1 VKIVGTTEFQSGRT
15 FVFRAE
21 HDSELVQSI
30 TKFAKEKG
38 IKKAFFT
45 AIGAVKR
52 AKLGYYHQQKHEY
65 ITFSVE
71 SPHEIVSCIG
81 NISLKNGEPFVHA
94 HAVLADEKGNTEAGH
109 FFEGTVFAA
118 EIHLQE
124 LVGPELVREHDEIT
138 NLSLWRM

>member
-1 VKIVGTTEFQSGRT
+1 MSAAESQINRT

-21 HDSELVQSI
+21 HDSEFVQFL
-30 TKFAKEKG
+30 TEFAKEKK

-52 AKLGYYHQQKHEY
+52 AKLGYYDQQKHEY
-65 ITFSVE
+65 ISFPVE
-71 SPHEIVSCIG
+71 GPHEIASCIG

-94 HAVLADEKGNTEAGH
+94 HAVLADEKGDTKAGH
-109 FFEGTVFAA
+109 FFEGIVFAA

-124 LVGPELVREHDEIT
+124 LAGPDLVREHDKKT
-138 NLSLWRM
+138 DLSLWRT